1 MMAPET
7 APSAKPKK
15 TPVGNYGYASADDP
29 SARWNIVFLF
39 AVIAAGGLFGHAV
52 SVRLWPISRLCS
64 VLIGLACGAALVIN
78 LSNSLGALAVRNSR
92 SAAESASKASAI
104 KEDRTELA
112 RLQEAL
118 ERLGPYVATDKPAVE
133 AAQRA
138 ADTATIA
145 KERECSNGDPKQ
157 RGRFCRDKEDAERL
171 AADALAKATAAKALT
186 DRAIKLEIDMR
197 PIRERLR
204 TAGPVV
210 EANVQGTAIAKLFRL
225 PDAEAEFAATVQQFA
240 LAGVVEALIVLSM
253 VSFELLGRT
262 QARPTSARA
271 PAFAPRSRA
280 TTYTC

>member
-118 ERLGPYVATDKPAVE
+118 ERLGPYVATDKPAL
-133 AAQRA
+133 
-138 ADTATIA
+138 
-145 KERECSNGDPKQ
+145 K
-157 RGRFCRDKEDAERL
+157 RL
-171 AADALAKATAAKALT
+171 SALPTRRPSPRSASAATAIQSSAAGSAGT
-186 DRAIKLEIDMR
+186 RRMR
-197 PIRERLR
+197 SVWQPTLWPRLR
-204 TAGPVV
+204 
-210 EANVQGTAIAKLFRL
+210 L
-225 PDAEAEFAATVQQFA
+225 P
-240 LAGVVEALIVLSM
+240 
-253 VSFELLGRT
+253 R
-262 QARPTSARA
+262 R
-271 PAFAPRSRA
+271 
-280 TTYTC
+280 